1 MIDRIISLF
10 FILITTISV
19 YASDPSPILKTGFN
33 NEFLIGVAINRNQ
46 ADGTDSKGQAL
57 ILKNFNAITSEQDLK
72 WGLIHPKPTIYS
84 FSKADD
90 YVNFGVQNNLFV
102 VGHTLVW
109 HSNAP
114 AWIFVD
120 DNGKGLTRD
129 ALLKRMEEHINTVV
143 GRYKGKIAGWDV
155 VNEAFED
162 NGTMRKSKW
171 FQIIGEDYIEKA
183 FEYAHNADPKAELYY
198 NDYNLYLNAK
208 RNAVI
213 KLIQRLQAKK
223 IPIHAVGEQ
232 AHYSLVIPTV
242 QKIEE
247 CIKDFSKLGIKV
259 NFTELDITAL
269 PNKKKEIT
277 AEVSKIVAY
286 DPLYDPYKKGLP
298 DSMLLKIA
306 VRYGDIFRVFKEN
319 SSTIQRVT
327 FWGLTDGNSWLNG
340 WPMPGRTNYPL
351 LFDRN
356 YQPKLAILNAIL
368 KPIK

>member
-1 MIDRIISLF
+1 MITRFKALIVVV
-10 FILITTISV
+10 ITTV
-19 YASDPSPILKTGFN
+19 TLFASDPSPILKTGFKKD
-33 NEFLIGVAINRNQ
+33 FLIGVAINRNQ

-72 WGLIHPKPTIYS
+72 WGIIHPQPTTYS

-90 YVNFGVQNNLFV
+90 YVNFGVQNNLFI

-114 AWIFVD
+114 TWIFVD
-120 DNGKGLTRD
+120 DNGKYLTRE

-143 GRYKGKIAGWDV
+143 GRYKGKIKGWDV

-171 FQIIGEDYIEKA
+171 LQIIGEDYIEKA
-183 FEYAHNADPKAELYY
+183 FEFAHTADPNAELYY

-213 KLIQRLQAKK
+213 ELIKRLQTKK

-232 AHYSLVIPTV
+232 AHYSLTFPPVN
-242 QKIEE
+242 KIDE

-259 NFTELDITAL
+259 SFTELDITAL

-277 AEVSKIVAY
+277 ADVSKIVAY
-286 DPLYDPYKKGLP
+286 DPLYDPYKSGLP
-298 DSMLLKIA
+298 DSVLQKLAI
-306 VRYGDIFRVFKEN
+306 RYGDIFRVIKEN
-319 SSTIQRVT
+319 GKTIQRVT
-327 FWGLTDGNSWLNG
+327 FWGLTDANSWLNG

-356 YQPKLAILNAIL
+356 YLPKLAIINAIL
-368 KPIK
+368 KPVK

>member
-46 ADGTDSKGQAL
+46 ADGTDFKGQEL

-72 WGLIHPKPTIYS
+72 WGIIHPKPTIYS

-259 NFTELDITAL
+259 SFTELDINAL

-356 YQPKLAILNAIL
+356 YQPKLPIINSIL
-368 KPIK
+368 KPFK

>member
-1 MIDRIISLF
+1 MLVRKYHIFLFCILTIISVSAQSL
-10 FILITTISV
+10 
-19 YASDPSPILKTGFN
+19 ALK
-33 NEFLIGVAINRNQ
+33 NEFKNNFMLGVAINSKQ
-46 ADGTDSKGQAL
+46 VSATDTRSHEL
-57 ILKNFNAITSEQDLK
+57 IIKNFNAITADNVLK
-72 WGLIHPKPTIYS
+72 WGLIHPKLGIYA

-90 YVNFGVQNNLFV
+90 YVNFGVENNFFI

-109 HSNAP
+109 HNNAP

-120 DNGKGLTRD
+120 SIGQNLTRE
-129 ALLKRMEEHINTVV
+129 ALLRRMEEHINTVV

-171 FQIIGEDYIEKA
+171 YQIIGEDYIEKA
-183 FEYAHNADPKAELYY
+183 FEYTHKADPKAQLYY
-198 NDYNLYLNAK
+198 NDYNLCISAK
-208 RNAVI
+208 RQGVI
-213 KLIQRLQAKK
+213 QMIKRLQDKN

-232 AHYSLVIPTV
+232 AHYSLTFPPVD
-242 QKIEE
+242 KIDE
-247 CIKDFSKLGIKV
+247 CIKDFSKLNIKV

-277 AEVSKIVAY
+277 ADVSKILAY
-286 DPLYDPYKKGLP
+286 DPLYDPYKSGLP
-298 DSMLLKIA
+298 DSVLQKLA
-306 VRYGDIFRVFKEN
+306 VRYGDIFRVFKVN

-327 FWGLTDGNSWLNG
+327 FWGLTDSDSWLNG

-356 YQPKLAILNAIL
+356 FQPKLSIIKAILNHL
-368 KPIK
+368 N